1 MKLYIFF
8 ILLFLNSLEFD
19 TSKMLI
25 IYFSYSGNTE
35 SVVNYIKLFGDI
47 PSFKIIPVNE
57 YPPLQET
64 LALAHVELDNN
75 TRPEIKEPL
84 KSISEYDTILLGYPL
99 WHKHLPCI
107 VMNQLEQLD
116 FRGKTIYPFNTY
128 GSSGIAESVNDIKKL
143 CPGAKVKEGFS
154 IQDSTSRI
162 KEECVNRIKD
172 WIYDIFRDSD
182 NVNDR
187 KDVQGLYNNHSFFIK
202 MNFLLILLVIL
213 I

>member
-1 MKLYIFF
+1 
-8 ILLFLNSLEFD
+8 
-19 TSKMLI
+19 MLI

-162 KEECVNRIKD
+162 KEECIA
-172 WIYDIFRDSD
+172 
-182 NVNDR
+182 
-187 KDVQGLYNNHSFFIK
+187 
-202 MNFLLILLVIL
+202 LLE
-213 I
+213 

>member
-8 ILLFLNSLEFD
+8 SLLFLSSLEFD

-25 IYFSYSGNTE
+25 IYVSYSGNTE

-187 KDVQGLYNNHSFFIK
+187 KDAQDLYNNHSFFIK